1 MPLNPHIIAEAS
13 QHLSSELR
21 DSVNTESAQKIDK
34 LLKTDTSMSA
44 VPSNIAQTSTHT
56 HAQKSFHADQIS
68 PHPSVAHSN
77 PPRQQ
82 QKRTRGSS
90 TSTTT
95 SPSTSA
101 GPRPYKV
108 RKAAEFSPIL
118 SSGVNKRRAE
128 ESLSPSLQHSTKTT
142 RRLEPCELPL
152 EYCSSSSE
160 ELEDIDLDF

>member
-1 MPLNPHIIAEAS
+1 MCI
-13 QHLSSELR
+13 R
-21 DSVNTESAQKIDK
+21 DSTESALKIDK

-56 HAQKSFHADQIS
+56 HAQKSFHADQLT
-68 PHPSVAHSN
+68 PQPSVAHSN

-90 TSTTT
+90 TS
-95 SPSTSA
+95 SPSSSA
-101 GPRPYKV
+101 GPGPYKV